1 MYSVELFVSISGI
14 IKQLQF
20 ESFNFWGNIMKTFKL
35 LLGAIALAAS
45 CSAVRADSFPEK
57 TGYLIDSRGNVVKNS
72 YGECWRTGYWT
83 PAMAIPEC
91 DPGLVEK
98 EKPKEAEP
106 IVSSEAKPPAV
117 VKQSLAVAVAA
128 PERPAVEAY
137 FDAESLFDFDKAVVK
152 PEGRK
157 ILDEKIVT
165 GMKMHPEVSLL
176 IITGHADRIGTEKYN
191 QSLSERRAN
200 AVKAYLANQ
209 GIAAERMTVSGKGE
223 SEPNPETN
231 TSQACKGMRGN
242 KLIVCLQPDRRVT
255 IESQRPTPAR

>member
-1 MYSVELFVSISGI
+1 
-14 IKQLQF
+14 
-20 ESFNFWGNIMKTFKL
+20 MKTSKL
-35 LLGAIALAAS
+35 ISCTLSTVVFAAS
-45 CSAVRADSFPEK
+45 CSAACADGFPEK

-91 DPGLVEK
+91 DPGLMKK
-98 EKPKEAEP
+98 EKPEEAAP
-106 IVSSEAKPPAV
+106 VVSSETKPSAV
-117 VKQSLAVAVAA
+117 KETPAVAVAA

-152 PEGRK
+152 PEGQR

-176 IITGHADRIGTEKYN
+176 IITGHADRIGTEEYN
-191 QSLSERRAN
+191 QGLSERRAN
-200 AVKAYLANQ
+200 AVKAYLAKQ

-223 SEPNPETN
+223 SEPNPEAN
-231 TSQACKGMRGN
+231 TRQACKGMRGN

-255 IESQRPTPAR
+255 VESQRPTPAR